1 MKRYY
6 SNKLVHYEQKLIFS
20 IVLTLH
26 NSTLMLN
33 FPYKYFKL
41 HVHSINFKNWDCR
54 NQLKRLVVQSLRIT
68 AANVFKRLFSK
79 KERPV
84 NSKGCNC
91 CTLQIVFNKL

>member
-41 HVHSINFKNWDCR
+41 HVHSI
-54 NQLKRLVVQSLRIT
+54 
-68 AANVFKRLFSK
+68 
-79 KERPV
+79 
-84 NSKGCNC
+84 
-91 CTLQIVFNKL
+91 